1 MTSSSTFFLNLSFS
15 LLSPLTTQK
24 IINARIRKLIIAERK
39 LPIFIDVPGIIHL
52 DISITDS
59 TALVSPTVLV
69 AAVLSAP
76 VIRDTTYAIPGLI
89 MSATSE
95 STMLL
100 NAPPT
105 TTPTAISTTFP
116 RDIKSLNSS
125 TNFIAIYPHQ
135 QHY

>member
-1 MTSSSTFFLNLSFS
+1 M
-15 LLSPLTTQK
+15 
-24 IINARIRKLIIAERK
+24 
-39 LPIFIDVPGIIHL
+39 
-52 DISITDS
+52 
-59 TALVSPTVLV
+59 SPTVLV

-76 VIRDTTYAIPGLI
+76 VIRDTMYAIPGLI

-125 TNFIAIYPHQ
+125 TNFIAIYPTNNIIKILIFLPRTFQ
-135 QHY
+135 VRQS

>member
-69 AAVLSAP
+69 AAVT
-76 VIRDTTYAIPGLI
+76 VRDRDT
-89 MSATSE
+89 ME
-95 STMLL
+95 QQ
-100 NAPPT
+100 
-105 TTPTAISTTFP
+105 
-116 RDIKSLNSS
+116 RIKIDELEK
-125 TNFIAIYPHQ
+125 FLEGKLEF
-135 QHY
+135 